1 MVEPCKTLEFHPE
14 KIELARIKITQNFS
28 GSLVELFKLLSGET
42 RIKILLALSES
53 ELCVCDLSEVLEK
66 EVSAI
71 SHQLKEL
78 RQGNMVTSRREGK
91 KIYYSLEEHI
101 MGLLMP
107 ALEHM
112 HENTG
117 G

>member
-1 MVEPCKTLEFHPE
+1 MVEPCKTLEIHPE
-14 KIELARIKITQNFS
+14 KIELARTKIIQNFS
-28 GSLVELFKLLSGET
+28 GSLVEMFKLLSGET

-53 ELCVCDLSEVLEK
+53 ELCVCDLSEALEMN
-66 EVSAI
+66 VSAI

-91 KIYYSLEEHI
+91 NIYYSLEQHI

-107 ALEHM
+107 ALEHIQ
-112 HENTG
+112 EDE
-117 G
+117 